1 MNLSS
6 SEHLALESVR
16 AVERLRIQ
24 AIRANDADAHAR
36 DHRRKVYLHRRERQ
50 GLRPEQPV
58 RGCSR
63 ARTDLDS
70 DVDLTE
76 TDCRIDGDLVIIAGL
91 MLGHAR
97 LDGEQ
102 QVYRLRSMRVW
113 RSRGADWKLLAWQ
126 SSRLWR

>member
-1 MNLSS
+1 MTLSN
-6 SEHLALESVR
+6 SESLALESVR

-24 AIRANDADAHAR
+24 AIRANDADAMHGII
-36 DHRRKVYLHRRERQ
+36 DDKFLYIDESGNVYDRSSLFEA
-50 GLRPEQPV
+50 V
-58 RGCSR
+58 R
-63 ARTDLDS
+63 THELTFDS

-76 TDCRIDGDLVIIAGL
+76 TDYRIDGDLVILAGL

-102 QVYRLRSMRVW
+102 QVYRLMSMRVW
-113 RSRGADWKLLAWQ
+113 RSRGVDWRLLAWQ

>member
-1 MNLSS
+1 MTLSN
-6 SEHLALESVR
+6 SESLALESVR

-24 AIRANDADAHAR
+24 AIRANDADAMHGII
-36 DHRRKVYLHRRERQ
+36 DEKFLYIDESGNVYDRSSLFEA
-50 GLRPEQPV
+50 V
-58 RGCSR
+58 R
-63 ARTDLDS
+63 THELTFDS

-76 TDCRIDGDLVIIAGL
+76 TDYRIDGDLVILAGL

-113 RSRGADWKLLAWQ
+113 RSRGVDWRLLAWQ

>member
-24 AIRANDADAHAR
+24 AIRANDADAMHGII
-36 DHRRKVYLHRRERQ
+36 DEKFLYIDDSGNVYDRSRLFEA
-50 GLRPEQPV
+50 V
-58 RGCSR
+58 R
-63 ARTDLDS
+63 THELTFDS

-76 TDCRIDGDLVIIAGL
+76 TDYRIDGDLVILAGL

-113 RSRGADWKLLAWQ
+113 RSRGVDWRLLAWQ

>member
-6 SEHLALESVR
+6 SERLALESVR

-24 AIRANDADAHAR
+24 AIRTNDADAMR
-36 DHRRKVYLHRRERQ
+36 GIIDEKFLYIDESGKVYDRSSLFEA
-50 GLRPEQPV
+50 V
-58 RGCSR
+58 R
-63 ARTDLDS
+63 THELTFDS

-76 TDCRIDGDLVIIAGL
+76 TDYRVDGDLVILVGL

-113 RSRGADWKLLAWQ
+113 RLRKVDWRLLAWQ

>member
-24 AIRANDADAHAR
+24 AIRANDADAMHGII
-36 DHRRKVYLHRRERQ
+36 DEKFIYIDESGKVYDRSSLFEA
-50 GLRPEQPV
+50 V
-58 RGCSR
+58 R
-63 ARTDLDS
+63 THELTFDS

-76 TDCRIDGDLVIIAGL
+76 TDCRIDGDLVILAGL

>member
-1 MNLSS
+1 MHGIID
-6 SEHLALESVR
+6 EKFIYIDESG
-16 AVERLRIQ
+16 
-24 AIRANDADAHAR
+24 
-36 DHRRKVYLHRRERQ
+36 KVYDRS
-50 GLRPEQPV
+50 GLFEAV
-58 RGCSR
+58 R
-63 ARTDLDS
+63 THELTFDS

-76 TDCRIDGDLVIIAGL
+76 TDCRIDGDLVILAGL

>member
-1 MNLSS
+1 MTLSN
-6 SEHLALESVR
+6 SESLALESVR

-24 AIRANDADAHAR
+24 AIRANDADAMHGII
-36 DHRRKVYLHRRERQ
+36 DDKFLYIDESGNVYDRSSLFEA
-50 GLRPEQPV
+50 V
-58 RGCSR
+58 R
-63 ARTDLDS
+63 THELTFDS

-76 TDCRIDGDLVIIAGL
+76 TDYRIDGDLVILAGL

-113 RSRGADWKLLAWQ
+113 RSRGVDWRLLAWQ